1 MSIREIKPAIII
13 NAAAYT
19 DVDRA
24 ESDLDSAIALN
35 VTAPSTLAIEAEKV
49 GATLVHYSSDYV
61 FDGSGNGPWR
71 EDDPA
76 EALNVYG
83 QTKREG
89 ELAIEKSGCDYLIF
103 RTSWVY
109 SAGGRNFIRTILRLA
124 AERDILQLVD
134 DQWGAP
140 TSAELIADTTVK
152 ALHHCLAQRQD
163 LGLYH
168 LAAGGETTWFNYA
181 NYIISAARD
190 AGWTVCVTDDAI
202 YPVSSDAFQTA
213 ARRPH
218 NSRLDTSRLESVF
231 GLKMPDWRIGVDRV
245 LTEIFSCD
253 ELLRE
258 D

>member
-1 MSIREIKPAIII
+1 
-13 NAAAYT
+13 
-19 DVDRA
+19 
-24 ESDLDSAIALN
+24 
-35 VTAPSTLAIEAEKV
+35 
-49 GATLVHYSSDYV
+49 
-61 FDGSGNGPWR
+61 
-71 EDDPA
+71 
-76 EALNVYG
+76 
-83 QTKREG
+83 
-89 ELAIEKSGCDYLIF
+89 
-103 RTSWVY
+103 
-109 SAGGRNFIRTILRLA
+109 
-124 AERDILQLVD
+124 LVD

-245 LTEIFSCD
+245 LTEIFSCH